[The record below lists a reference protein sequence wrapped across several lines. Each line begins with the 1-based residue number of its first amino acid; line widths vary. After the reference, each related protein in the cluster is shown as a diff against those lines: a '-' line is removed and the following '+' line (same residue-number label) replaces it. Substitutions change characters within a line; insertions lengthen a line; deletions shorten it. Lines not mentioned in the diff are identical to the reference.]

1 MEIKSNAI
9 VLKSIDYAESDRLLT
24 LFTAEKGKLTAGI
37 RGVRKKGAKL
47 AFASQPFC
55 FAEYILVQKGDKYTV
70 KTAYLYDGFYPLR
83 TDIVRY
89 YAASAATS
97 VCLSLLGDE
106 ERDNGVFVAL
116 ASALKSLA
124 YGESD
129 PAEPL
134 TEFLLATLQATGYA
148 IRLDGC
154 GYCEEELGEKLYFD
168 FAGGCFCCENCAK
181 GARASLSTYH
191 FLRKCGGLSYE
202 EEKIEGGAKRAVKL
216 LTTFLGARLE
226 FNATCLEEFLRL
238 YEGK

>member
-1 MEIKSNAI
+1 MEIKSNGI
-9 VLKSIDYAESDRLLT
+9 VLRSIDYNESDRLLT

-37 RGVRKKGAKL
+37 KGVRKKGAKL

-55 FAEYILVQKGDKYTV
+55 FAEYMLVQKGDKYTV

-89 YAASAATS
+89 YAANAVLS
-97 VCLSLLGDE
+97 VCLSLVGE
-106 ERDNGVFVAL
+106 EEKADGIFIAL
-116 ASALKSLA
+116 VSALKTLA

-134 TEFLLATLQATGYA
+134 TEFLLASLQAAGYT

-154 GYCEEELGEKLYFD
+154 GYCEGEMGEKLYFD
-168 FAGGCFCCENCAK
+168 FSGGCFCCENCGK
-181 GARASLSTYH
+181 GVRASQSTYH

-202 EEKIEGGAKRAVKL
+202 EDKISGGAKRAVKL
-216 LTTFLGARLE
+216 LKTFLGARLD

-238 YEGK
+238 YEG

>member
-9 VLKSIDYAESDRLLT
+9 VLRSIDYAESDRLLT
-24 LFTAEKGKLTAGI
+24 LFSAEKGKLTAGI

-47 AFASQPFC
+47 SFASQPFC

-89 YAASAATS
+89 YAANALTAT
-97 VCLSLLGDE
+97 CLSILGDE
-106 ERDNGVFVAL
+106 ERNDGVFVAL

-124 YGESD
+124 YEDTD

-134 TEFLLATLQATGYA
+134 TEFLLSALQSAGYA
-148 IRLDGC
+148 IHLDGC
-154 GYCEEELGEKLYFD
+154 GYCDEEMGDKLYFD

-181 GARASLSTYH
+181 GVRASLSTYH

-202 EEKIEGGAKRAVKL
+202 EDKIEGGARRAVKL
-216 LTTFLGARLE
+216 LTAFLSARLD
-226 FNATCLEEFLRL
+226 FNVTCLEEFLRL
-238 YEGK
+238 YDGK

>member
-9 VLKSIDYAESDRLLT
+9 VLRSIDYAESDRLLT
-24 LFTAEKGKLTAGI
+24 LFSAEKGKLTAGI

-47 AFASQPFC
+47 SFASQPFC

-89 YAASAATS
+89 FAASALAAT
-97 VCLSLLGDE
+97 CLSILGEE
-106 ERDNGVFVAL
+106 ERNDGVFVAL
-116 ASALKSLA
+116 ASALKSLS
-124 YGESD
+124 YEDTD

-134 TEFLLATLQATGYA
+134 TEFLLSALQSAGYA

-154 GYCEEELGEKLYFD
+154 GYCDEEIGDKLYFD
-168 FAGGCFCCENCAK
+168 FAGGCFCCENCGK
-181 GARASLSTYH
+181 GVRASLSTYH

-202 EEKIEGGAKRAVKL
+202 EDKIEGGARRAVKL
-216 LTTFLGARLE
+216 LTTFLSARLD
-226 FNATCLEEFLRL
+226 FNVTCLEEFLRM